1 MSQRTRPNKPQLRR
15 ERPTPPSTRPPTTR
29 PPITR
34 PPKLQ
39 STTRPQRQGQAPSH
53 EVYVQIATLQMA
65 RVRQQRIRTA
75 LQGQVDRCTK
85 EIAQLNAQ
93 IRELYRQAG
102 LQPVD
107 PEEMPNASTGG
118 KDANDDGFEYQY

>member
-1 MSQRTRPNKPQLRR
+1 MSQRTRPNKPQPRP
-15 ERPTPPSTRPPTTR
+15 ERPTPPSTRPPT
-29 PPITR
+29 TR

-53 EVYVQIATLQMA
+53 EVYVQIANLQMA

>member
-1 MSQRTRPNKPQLRR
+1 MSQRTRPNKPQP
-15 ERPTPPSTRPPTTR
+15 RPTRPSPPS
-29 PPITR
+29 TR

-39 STTRPQRQGQAPSH
+39 STSRPRSQGQAPSH
-53 EVYVQIATLQMA
+53 EVYVQIANLQMA

-75 LQGQVDRCTK
+75 LQGQVDRCTR
-85 EIAQLNAQ
+85 EIEQLNAQ

-107 PEEMPNASTGG
+107 PKEMPDASQGG
-118 KDANDDGFEYQY
+118 KESNDDGFEYQY